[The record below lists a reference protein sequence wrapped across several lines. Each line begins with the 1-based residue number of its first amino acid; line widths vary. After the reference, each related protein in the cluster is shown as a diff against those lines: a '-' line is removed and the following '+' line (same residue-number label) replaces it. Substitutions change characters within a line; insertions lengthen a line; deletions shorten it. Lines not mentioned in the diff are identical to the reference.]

1 MEEGASHLFVL
12 EPSPDK
18 DAGYTCQTYF
28 SHYLAKNWFKDEYFV
43 YFSKEMNPIGNGESA
58 NPLIIYRWFDEA
70 IKRNDHN
77 HPKILHHR
85 TMLQW
90 VIDRGMR
97 EGIIDELLASRL
109 AKAVANVPITLFRP
123 EIWRLDLSVTLE
135 GVFKVSDMY

>member
-1 MEEGASHLFVL
+1 MSETL
-12 EPSPDK
+12 
-18 DAGYTCQTYF
+18 QTP
-28 SHYLAKNWFKDEYFV
+28 
-43 YFSKEMNPIGNGESA
+43 SKEMNPIGNGESA

-97 EGIIDELLASRL
+97 ESIIDELLASRL
-109 AKAVANVPITLFRP
+109 AKAVANAPITLFRP
-123 EIWRLDLSVTLE
+123 EIWRLDLSVILG
-135 GVFKVSDMY
+135 GVCKVSDMY